1 MALINRNIIQKQ
13 IIDININASVNEF
26 EIQNDVENL
35 CRLKLKSGLE
45 KLMLK
50 YDSLED
56 IVRIDLLFAEVEY
69 NSLADFQNL
78 FAEKVLAEIEKQLN
92 EKISH
97 TKTGLEDQ
105 SYSKADNLI
114 RTFNF
119 YIRHGFLPWWS
130 SIKTSSDWQELLSR
144 LFSEE
149 NKVSDWSVLYPSLKE
164 KQVRTRLSVILNFQ
178 QFWKLIDCLSSAD
191 LAGLKADYEIIQ
203 KNFKDVRQ
211 QYAFGLFFKDL
222 LLYKIGESRQNHNLF
237 DSFSDILVNGLENEY
252 PEVISSE
259 VILNKIKTPE
269 LKKSLVKKA
278 KETRDNLF
286 KLSVGNNTP
295 DRTIIEKTKPT
306 DSGHEQQISQKVID
320 EIYIN
325 NAGLIIVS
333 AFLPV
338 FFKDIK
344 LLSKTGIL
352 DANKAI
358 AVLHYMVTGLD
369 EYHEFEVVLP
379 KILCGLEIS
388 DPVEGYKLSR
398 KEKFKVNELL
408 ESIIEH
414 WTVLKSTSTE
424 GLRSAFFQREGKLTF
439 ENNNWYLKV
448 RQESYDM
455 LISHIPWNISLI
467 KLTWMKSMLH
477 AEWM

>member
-1 MALINRNIIQKQ
+1 MVLTNSNIIQKQ
-13 IIDININASVNEF
+13 IIDIIINASVDEF

-45 KLMLK
+45 NLMLK
-50 YDSLED
+50 YNSLED
-56 IVRIDLLFAEVEY
+56 IVRIDLLLAEVEY
-69 NSLADFQNL
+69 NSLSDFQNL
-78 FAEKVLAEIEKQLN
+78 FAEKILAEIEKQLN

-97 TKTGLEDQ
+97 REKGFEDQ
-105 SYSKADNLI
+105 SYSKEDNLI
-114 RTFNF
+114 RIFNF
-119 YIRHGFLPWWS
+119 YISHGFLPWWS
-130 SIKTSSDWQELLSR
+130 SVKTSSDWQELLNR

-149 NKVSDWSVLYPSLKE
+149 NKGLDWSVLYPLLKE
-164 KQVRTRLSVILNFQ
+164 KQVRTRLSVILNLQ
-178 QFWKLIDCLSSAD
+178 QFWKLIGYLNSAD
-191 LAGLKADYEIIQ
+191 FAGLKTDYEIIQ
-203 KNFKDVRQ
+203 KKFRDVRE
-211 QYAFGLFFKDL
+211 QYAFGLLFKEL
-222 LLYKIGESRQNHNLF
+222 FLYAIGESKQDTNLF
-237 DSFSDILVNGLENEY
+237 DLFSNILVNGLENEY

-269 LKKSLVKKA
+269 LKKLLVKKA
-278 KETRDNLF
+278 KETRDNLL
-286 KLSVGNNTP
+286 KLSDRKNTP
-295 DRTIIEKTKPT
+295 DRSIIEKTKPE
-306 DSGHEQQISQKVID
+306 DFGSEQISQKVIE

-352 DANKAI
+352 NSNKAI
-358 AVLHYMVTGLD
+358 AVLQYMVTGLD
-369 EYHEFEVVLP
+369 KYHEFEVVLP
-379 KILCGLEIS
+379 KILCGVEIS
-388 DPVEGYKLSR
+388 DPISEYKLSR
-398 KEKFKVNELL
+398 KEKIKVNELL

-414 WTVLKSTSTE
+414 WTVLKSTSTQ

-467 KLTWMKSMLH
+467 KLSWMKSMLH

>member
-1 MALINRNIIQKQ
+1 MALINGNIIQKQ
-13 IIDININASVNEF
+13 IIDININTSVNEF

-50 YDSLED
+50 YDSFED

-78 FAEKVLAEIEKQLN
+78 FAEKILAEIEKQLN

-97 TKTGLEDQ
+97 TETRLEDQ
-105 SYSKADNLI
+105 SYSKADNLMRI
-114 RTFNF
+114 FNF

-164 KQVRTRLSVILNFQ
+164 KQVRTRLSVILNLQ
-178 QFWKLIDCLSSAD
+178 QFWKLIDYLSSAD
-191 LAGLKADYEIIQ
+191 LTSLKADYEIIRE
-203 KNFKDVRQ
+203 NFSDVRQ
-211 QYAFGLFFKDL
+211 QHAFGLFFKEL
-222 LLYKIGESRQNHNLF
+222 LLYTIVEGKQNRNLF
-237 DSFSDILVNGLENEY
+237 DSFSDILVNSLETEY

-259 VILNKIKTPE
+259 VILNKIRTPE
-269 LKKSLVKKA
+269 LKRLLVKKA
-278 KETRDNLF
+278 KETRYNLF

-295 DRTIIEKTKPT
+295 DRRIIEKTKPA
-306 DSGHEQQISQKVID
+306 DSGSEQISQKVNE

-352 DANKAI
+352 DSNKAI
-358 AVLHYMVTGLD
+358 AVLQYMVTGLD

-467 KLTWMKSMLH
+467 KLPWMKSMLH